1 MASHMLRT
9 PHDPGG
15 ERHSW
20 DTQQL
25 SPGRAALQGNRGLW
39 GCLCCPQTAPRMT
52 NCCHLWQSSRC
63 PSRVPFWKVLSL
75 FSSAFSSSWSV
86 PSLVFVLQ
94 GRGRRG
100 LSPTCQF
107 VVSESKYNLFL
118 LLILPV
124 KKALAT
130 IYLLFAGHSAIC
142 F

>member
-15 ERHSW
+15 ERDSW
-20 DTQQL
+20 DMRQL
-25 SPGRAALQGNRGLW
+25 SPGRATLQGDPE
-39 GCLCCPQTAPRMT
+39 LCCPQTPPRMT

-63 PSRVPFWKVLSL
+63 PSCVPFSRVLLL
-75 FSSAFSSSWSV
+75 FSSAVSSSCMVSPKPDLC
-86 PSLVFVLQ
+86 PSGQ
-94 GRGRRG
+94 RRG
-100 LSPTCQF
+100 LSSTCQF

-130 IYLLFAGHSAIC
+130 IYLLLAGHSAIC